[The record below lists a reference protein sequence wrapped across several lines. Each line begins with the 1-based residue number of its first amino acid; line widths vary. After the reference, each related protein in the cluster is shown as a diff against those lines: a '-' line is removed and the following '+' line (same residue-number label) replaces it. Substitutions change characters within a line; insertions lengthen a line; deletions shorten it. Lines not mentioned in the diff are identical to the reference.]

1 MNLKHVMPPCEVLV
15 AGGGPGGLAAAV
27 AAARNGADTLL
38 VERYGFLGGMATA
51 GLVNPYMTYW
61 AGEEQII
68 HGVHQ
73 EIIDRLTELGAYGK
87 GSRTAF
93 DPEAFKYV
101 ADRMCED
108 AGVRVLLHSFVTDVV
123 VSKSEIA
130 QVEIAGK
137 SGKRTLDAK
146 VVVDATGDA
155 DVAFLAGAQ
164 CEKGRSSDGLM
175 QPMTLNFRVCN
186 VDVDRMPPRGDEF
199 NALFERAKSEGRLH
213 CPRESVLLFLT
224 TRAGEIH
231 FNQTRITQADGT
243 SSEDLTRAEIEGR
256 RQAWEFVEFLR
267 RDVPG
272 FEKAEMLVSGPQVGI
287 RESRRV
293 IGEYVLTEED
303 VLGARKFP
311 DVIARGSYSIDIHSP
326 TGAGTV
332 IKRLQPGESYDIPY
346 RCLVPLGIEN
356 LLIAGR
362 PISATHEAHSSL
374 RIMPICFAI
383 GQAAGTAAAL
393 CVKKRTT
400 PRKLDVPL
408 LQKTL
413 RTQGAN
419 LG

>member
-1 MNLKHVMPPCEVLV
+1 MSLEGIVPSHEVIV
-15 AGGGPGGLAAAV
+15 VGGGPGGLAASIAS
-27 AAARNGADTLL
+27 ARNGADTLL

-51 GLVNPYMTYW
+51 GLVNPFMTYW

-68 HGVHQ
+68 RGVLQ
-73 EIIDRLTELGAYGK
+73 EIIDRLTDLGAYGK

-93 DPEAFKYV
+93 DPEAFKLV
-101 ADRMCED
+101 ADRMCAD
-108 AGVRVLLHSFVTDVV
+108 SGVKVLMHTLLTDVRR
-123 VSKSEIA
+123 SGDMIES
-130 QVEIAGK
+130 VEVAGK
-137 SGKRTLDAK
+137 SGKSDLRAK
-146 VVVDATGDA
+146 VYVDATGDA
-155 DVAFLAGAQ
+155 DLAFMAGAQ
-164 CEKGRSSDGLM
+164 CEKGRPEDGLT
-175 QPMTLNFRVCN
+175 QPMTLNFRVCR
-186 VDVDRMPPRGDEF
+186 VEMSRIPPREEF
-199 NALFERAKSEGRLH
+199 NRLFDRAKAEGRIH
-213 CPRESVLLFLT
+213 CPRENILMFLT
-224 TRAGEIH
+224 TREGEVH
-231 FNQTRITQADGT
+231 FNQTRITGADGT

-256 RQAWEFVEFLR
+256 RQAWEFLDFLR

-272 FEKAEMLVSGPQVGI
+272 FENAEILMSGPQVGI

-293 IGEYVLTEED
+293 IGDYVLTGED

-311 DVIARGSYSIDIHSP
+311 DAIARGSYSIDIHSP

-374 RIMPICFAI
+374 RIMPICIAI

-393 CVKKRTT
+393 SVKGNAQ
-400 PRKLDVPL
+400 PRDLDVRL
-408 LQKTL
+408 VQETL
-413 RTQGAN
+413 RSQGAN